1 MGLSEALGS
10 DDRSQQI
17 LDAALLLILRQGY
30 DKTSIGDVAAEAGI
44 SRGTVYLYF
53 ANKERLVEALVL
65 RESTYYVR
73 AWLEFIERD
82 ESASI
87 GAIYQ
92 AVLYAI
98 DQRPLLAALLK
109 GDRRMI
115 GSYLRK
121 PGSLFASLEAMSVW
135 DDLLI
140 ELQAAG
146 AVRQDVDTAIMTH
159 IMDMLSY
166 GFISAD
172 DFKPADAIP
181 PLNATLAAVAAM
193 LDGALT
199 PPDGGNPAAAREI
212 IRRRALVTRTQFEAF
227 VREWESTRTK

>member
-1 MGLSEALGS
+1 MGLSEALSS
-10 DDRSQQI
+10 DERTQQI
-17 LDAALLLILRQGY
+17 LDAALTLILRQGY

-53 ANKERLVEALVL
+53 ASKEQLVEALVL
-65 RESTYYVR
+65 RESIYYGK

-82 ESASI
+82 ESASV
-87 GAIYQ
+87 GAIYR

-109 GDRRMI
+109 RDRRMI

-121 PGSLFASLEAMSVW
+121 PGSLFASLEAMSIW
-135 DDLLI
+135 DDLLV

-166 GFISAD
+166 GFISVD
-172 DFKPADAIP
+172 DFKPAESIP
-181 PLNATLAAVAAM
+181 PLSATLAAVAAM

-199 PPDGGNPAAAREI
+199 PPDGGNRDAARTI
-212 IRRRALVTRTQFEAF
+212 IQRRAALTRTQFEAF
-227 VREWESTRTK
+227 LREWESTRTR